1 MLADKLLLLNWKRIL
16 LIIAAFVLAVILHN
30 LVYVLFKGYFDSYGG
45 DEAFFMIIALI
56 VIPLYAA
63 VALVYTVVRLLRR
76 QRGAGAQRPPF

>member
-45 DEAFFMIIALI
+45 DEAFFMIVALI

-63 VALVYTVVRLLRR
+63 VALVFTAVRLLTRK
-76 QRGAGAQRPPF
+76 AGSRTERPPF